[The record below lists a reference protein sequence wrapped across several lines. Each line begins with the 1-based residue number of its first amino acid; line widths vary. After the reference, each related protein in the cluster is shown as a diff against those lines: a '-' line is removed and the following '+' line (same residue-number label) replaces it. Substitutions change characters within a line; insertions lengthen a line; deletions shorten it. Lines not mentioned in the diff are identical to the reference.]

1 MLTNKTP
8 NAVQQEKKGYK
19 NYKPFFKLKKKE
31 GFHLKL
37 AKYGAHR
44 IHGKLL
50 IVNKHSRTPVNSTI
64 NV

>member
-8 NAVQQEKKGYK
+8 NAIQQEKKGYK
-19 NYKPFFKLKKKE
+19 NYKPFFKFKKKE
-31 GFHLKL
+31 RFHLKL

-50 IVNKHSRTPVNSTI
+50 IVNKDS
-64 NV
+64 

>member
-8 NAVQQEKKGYK
+8 KAKKKKKNSQSCTAGKKGYK
-19 NYKPFFKLKKKE
+19 NYKPFFKFKKK

-50 IVNKHSRTPVNSTI
+50 IVNIPS
-64 NV
+64 

>member
-8 NAVQQEKKGYK
+8 NAVQQEKKKGNK
-19 NYKPFFKLKKKE
+19 NYKPFFKFKKKE
-31 GFHLKL
+31 RFHLKL

-50 IVNKHSRTPVNSTI
+50 IVNKDS
-64 NV
+64 